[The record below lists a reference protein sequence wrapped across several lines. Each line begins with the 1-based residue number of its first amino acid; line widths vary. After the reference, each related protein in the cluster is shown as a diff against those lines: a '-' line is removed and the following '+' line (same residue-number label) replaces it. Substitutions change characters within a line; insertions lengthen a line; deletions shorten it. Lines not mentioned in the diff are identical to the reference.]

1 MLFTTARAFIPATLA
16 IACFAGSAL
25 AQTEMKGK
33 IDAVTVYRGQALVTR
48 VIDVGGGGGLKE
60 IVVTDLPPAIAPES
74 LYAEAD
80 TGVEVRSVRYRQRAI
95 AQDAR
100 EDVRKLE
107 QEVRTLADQLE
118 TSRSKAKQVDWQRA
132 YLDKVENFVS
142 GTAVV
147 ENNKGVL
154 NADTLTKMTEHLV
167 TQRQKLTDDTRK
179 LQLEARDLE
188 EQLNLKQRDLAQL
201 NARGNRTAREATIF
215 VNTPQGGGKL
225 RVSYIV
231 NSATWTPSYN
241 LRASVGGGD
250 VGIEYQASVQQ
261 VSGEDW
267 TDVKMTLSTATPAL
281 VAAGPQLQAMTLA
294 LAGPQVQSAAIDELK
309 TLGYKQAKEQSQT
322 RRDELNRARQSNSA
336 FASLAGNQPAPSGGG
351 GGQGGWA
358 DRGGAEFFSG
368 NLREADKAIN
378 DNASR
383 EQLLDFLSSEV
394 VTRNKDDRKPTAP
407 SLSTEG
413 VSVAYTLASRTS
425 LPSRDDQQLIQ
436 ISRGTS
442 KADFYRVATPVLST
456 FVYNEANVTN
466 TGEQLL
472 LAGPSSSYSG
482 GEFVGR
488 GVVPTTAVGQS
499 FIAGFGNDSSL
510 RTSRELVDRVERTQ
524 GGNRVVEFTYRLTVD
539 NFGKAPA
546 KVRLMDRM
554 PTTKGNDI
562 RVELLPKQGGTTLSS
577 DPVYNADQKPRGI
590 LRWDVE
596 VPAGTSVDKPFAVE
610 YTFRVEYDRQMS
622 ITEVPGK

>member
-1 MLFTTARAFIPATLA
+1 MLSTLRLSIPAALLA
-16 IACFAGSAL
+16 ASLADTAL
-25 AQTEMKGK
+25 GQTELKGT

-48 VIDVGGGGGLKE
+48 VIDVGAGGPGLKE
-60 IVVTDLPPAIAPES
+60 IVVTDLPPAIAAES

-80 TGVEVRSVRYRQRAI
+80 AGIEVRSVRYRQRAV

-107 QEVRTLADQLE
+107 QEVRALSDQLE
-118 TSRSKAKQVDWQRA
+118 TSRAKAKQVEWQRA
-132 YLDKVENFVS
+132 YLDKVENFVT

-147 ENNKGVL
+147 ENSKGVL
-154 NADTLTKMTEHLV
+154 NAETLTKMTDHLV
-167 TQRQKLTDDTRK
+167 AQRQRLTDETRR
-179 LQLEARDLE
+179 LQLEARNLE
-188 EQLNLKQRDLAQL
+188 EQMALKQRELHQL

-215 VNTPQGGGKL
+215 VNTPQGGGKV

-231 NSATWTPSYN
+231 GGATWSPSYN
-241 LRASVGGGD
+241 LRAPGAAGGSVS
-250 VGIEYQASVQQ
+250 IEYQASVQQ

-281 VAAGPQLQAMTLA
+281 VAAGPTLQPMTLA
-294 LAGPQVQSAAIDELK
+294 LAAPTQSEISEQLRS
-309 TLGYKQAKEQSQT
+309 LGYKQAKEQAQAM
-322 RRDELNRARQSNSA
+322 RDELNRARQSNTGFS
-336 FASLAGNQPAPSGGG
+336 NQPASQGAGPAGGG
-351 GGQGGWA
+351 AGGGSWDRRDA
-358 DRGGAEFFSG
+358 DLFAG
-368 NLREADKAIN
+368 NIVLADKAIN
-378 DNASR
+378 ENASR
-383 EQLLDFLSSEV
+383 EQLLDFLSSEAI
-394 VTRNKDDRKPTAP
+394 TKSKNDGRSRSAAQG
-407 SLSTEG
+407 TEG

-436 ISRGTS
+436 IAKSECR
-442 KADFYRVATPVLST
+442 AEFYRVATPVLST
-456 FVYNEANVTN
+456 FVYNEASVTN
-466 TGEQLL
+466 TGGQLL
-472 LAGPSSSYSG
+472 LSGPSASYSE

-499 FIAGFGNDSSL
+499 FVAGFGNDSSL
-510 RTSRELVDRVERTQ
+510 RTSRELVDRTERTQ

-546 KVRLMDRM
+546 KVRLMDRI
-554 PTTKGNDI
+554 PVTKGNDI
-562 RVELLPKQGGTTLSS
+562 RVELTKAGTLPLSS
-577 DPVYNADQKPRGI
+577 DPVYTAEQKTKGI

-610 YTFRVEYDRQMS
+610 YTFRVEYDRQMT